1 MLMTMM
7 LVENHFKPLR
17 PVMDPHDLE
26 ELLRQIA
33 LGSQQAFEELYR
45 ATDSAIYGYALSLT
59 KNHHEAQDI
68 MMDTYLKIR
77 CAAHLYMPMGKPMA
91 WILTITKNI
100 ARTKLRSAARQ
111 IPLDDLEETTPSFDR
126 DSEEAVALEQAMK
139 VLGDQERQILIL
151 HAVTGLKH
159 REIAE
164 MLGMPLATVLS
175 KYARSLKK
183 LKKALEEDN
192 FPNKEVQ

>member
-45 ATDSAIYGYALSLT
+45 ATDSAIYGYALSLMR
-59 KNHHEAQDI
+59 NHHEAQDV

-100 ARTKLRSAARQ
+100 ARTKLRSAGRQ

-126 DSEEAVALEQAMK
+126 ESEEAVALEQAMK

-192 FPNKEVQ
+192 FPQKEVQ

>member
-7 LVENHFKPLR
+7 LVENDFKPLR

-45 ATDSAIYGYALSLT
+45 ATDSAIYGYALSLMR
-59 KNHHEAQDI
+59 NHHEAQDV

-100 ARTKLRSAARQ
+100 ARTKLRSAGRQ

-183 LKKALEEDN
+183 LKKALEEDS
-192 FPNKEVQ
+192 FPQKEVQ

>member
-1 MLMTMM
+1 MM

-45 ATDSAIYGYALSLT
+45 ATDSAIYGYALSLMR
-59 KNHHEAQDI
+59 NHHEAQDI

-91 WILTITKNI
+91 WILTITKNL
-100 ARTKLRSAARQ
+100 ARTRLRSAGRQ

-192 FPNKEVQ
+192 FPQKEVQ

>member
-45 ATDSAIYGYALSLT
+45 ATDSAIYGYALSLMR
-59 KNHHEAQDI
+59 NHHEAQDI

-100 ARTKLRSAARQ
+100 ARTKLRSAGRQ

-139 VLGDQERQILIL
+139 VLGNQERQILIL

>member
-17 PVMDPHDLE
+17 PVMEPHDLE

-45 ATDSAIYGYALSLT
+45 ATDSAIYGYALSLMR
-59 KNHHEAQDI
+59 NHHEAQDI

-100 ARTKLRSAARQ
+100 ARTKLRSAGRQ

-164 MLGMPLATVLS
+164 MLGMPVATVLS

>member
-45 ATDSAIYGYALSLT
+45 ATDSAIYGYALSLMR
-59 KNHHEAQDI
+59 NHHEAQDI

-100 ARTKLRSAARQ
+100 ARTKLRSAGRQ

-139 VLGDQERQILIL
+139 VLGDQERQMLIL

>member
-45 ATDSAIYGYALSLT
+45 ATDSAIYGYALSLMR
-59 KNHHEAQDI
+59 NHHEAQDI

-100 ARTKLRSAARQ
+100 ARTRLRSAGRQ

>member
-45 ATDSAIYGYALSLT
+45 ATDSAIYGYALSLMR
-59 KNHHEAQDI
+59 NHHEAQDI

-100 ARTKLRSAARQ
+100 ARTKLRSAGRQ
-111 IPLDDLEETTPSFDR
+111 IPLDDLEETTPSFDQ

>member
-1 MLMTMM
+1 MTMM
-7 LVENHFKPLR
+7 LVESHFQPLR
-17 PVMDPHDLE
+17 PALSAQDFE
-26 ELLRQIA
+26 QLLGQIA

-59 KNHHEAQDI
+59 RNHHEAQDI

-77 CAAHLYMPMGKPMA
+77 SAAHLYIPMGKPMA
-91 WILTITKNI
+91 WILTITRNL
-100 ARTKLRSAARQ
+100 ALSRLRANGKQ
-111 IPLDDLEETTPSFDR
+111 LPLEEIEQVALPSFDR
-126 DSEEAVALEQAMK
+126 SSEENIVLEQA
-139 VLGDQERQILIL
+139 LLRLDDTERQIVML

-164 MLGMPLATVLS
+164 MLQMPLATVLS

-183 LKKALEEDN
+183 LKQMLQET
-192 FPNKEVQ
+192 EVQTR

>member
-33 LGSQQAFEELYR
+33 LGSQQAFGELYR
-45 ATDSAIYGYALSLT
+45 ATDSAIYGYALSLMR
-59 KNHHEAQDI
+59 NHHEAQDI

-100 ARTKLRSAARQ
+100 ARTKLRSAGRQ

>member
-1 MLMTMM
+1 MTMM

-45 ATDSAIYGYALSLT
+45 ATDSAIYGYALSLMR
-59 KNHHEAQDI
+59 NHHEAQDI

-100 ARTKLRSAARQ
+100 ARTKLRSAGRQ
-111 IPLDDLEETTPSFDR
+111 IPLDDLEETTPSFDQ

>member
-1 MLMTMM
+1 MM

-45 ATDSAIYGYALSLT
+45 ATDSAIYGYALSLMR
-59 KNHHEAQDI
+59 NHHEAQDV

-100 ARTKLRSAARQ
+100 ARTKLRSAGRQ
-111 IPLDDLEETTPSFDR
+111 IPLDDLGETTPSFDR

>member
-45 ATDSAIYGYALSLT
+45 ATDSAIYGYALSLMR
-59 KNHHEAQDI
+59 NHHEAQDI

-77 CAAHLYMPMGKPMA
+77 CAAHLYMPLGKPMA

-100 ARTKLRSAARQ
+100 ARTKLRSAGRQ

-192 FPNKEVQ
+192 FPQKEVQ

>member
-45 ATDSAIYGYALSLT
+45 ATDSAIYGYALSLMR
-59 KNHHEAQDI
+59 NHHEAQDV

-91 WILTITKNI
+91 WILTITNNI
-100 ARTKLRSAARQ
+100 ARTKLRSAGRQ

-183 LKKALEEDN
+183 LKKALEEDS
-192 FPNKEVQ
+192 FPQKEVQ

>member
-17 PVMDPHDLE
+17 PVMEPHDLE

-45 ATDSAIYGYALSLT
+45 ATDSAIYGYALSLMR
-59 KNHHEAQDI
+59 NHHEAQDV

-100 ARTKLRSAARQ
+100 ARTKLRSAGRQ

-126 DSEEAVALEQAMK
+126 ESEEAVALEQAMK

>member
-45 ATDSAIYGYALSLT
+45 ATDSAIYGYALSLMR
-59 KNHHEAQDI
+59 NHHEAQDI

-100 ARTKLRSAARQ
+100 ARTKLRPAGRQ

-183 LKKALEEDN
+183 LKKALEEDS
-192 FPNKEVQ
+192 FPQKEVQ

>member
-1 MLMTMM
+1 MM

-45 ATDSAIYGYALSLT
+45 ATDSAIYGYALSLMR
-59 KNHHEAQDI
+59 NHHEAQDI

-100 ARTKLRSAARQ
+100 ARTKLRSAGRQ

-139 VLGDQERQILIL
+139 VLGNQERQILIL

>member
-45 ATDSAIYGYALSLT
+45 ATDSAIYGYALSLMR
-59 KNHHEAQDI
+59 NHHEAQDV

-91 WILTITKNI
+91 WILTITKNL
-100 ARTKLRSAARQ
+100 ARTQLRSAGRQ

-183 LKKALEEDN
+183 LKKALEEDS
-192 FPNKEVQ
+192 FPQKEVQ

>member
-45 ATDSAIYGYALSLT
+45 ATDSAIYGYALSLMR
-59 KNHHEAQDI
+59 NHHEAQDI

-77 CAAHLYMPMGKPMA
+77 CAAHLYMLMGKPMA

-100 ARTKLRSAARQ
+100 ARTKLRSAGRQ

-183 LKKALEEDN
+183 LKKALEEDS
-192 FPNKEVQ
+192 FPQKEVQ

>member
-45 ATDSAIYGYALSLT
+45 ATDSAIYGYALSLMR
-59 KNHHEAQDI
+59 NHHEAQDI

-100 ARTKLRSAARQ
+100 ARTKLRSAGRQ
-111 IPLDDLEETTPSFDR
+111 IPLDDLEETTPSFDQ

-192 FPNKEVQ
+192 FPQKEVQ

>member
-17 PVMDPHDLE
+17 PVMEPHDPE

-45 ATDSAIYGYALSLT
+45 ATDSAIYGYALSLMR
-59 KNHHEAQDI
+59 NHHEAQDI

-100 ARTKLRSAARQ
+100 ARTKLRSAGRQ

-183 LKKALEEDN
+183 LKKALEEDS
-192 FPNKEVQ
+192 FPQKEVQ

>member
-45 ATDSAIYGYALSLT
+45 ATDSAIYGYALSLMR
-59 KNHHEAQDI
+59 NHHEAQDV

-100 ARTKLRSAARQ
+100 ARTKLRSAGRQ

-183 LKKALEEDN
+183 LKKALEEDSS
-192 FPNKEVQ
+192 PQKEVQ

>member
-7 LVENHFKPLR
+7 LVENDFKPLR

-45 ATDSAIYGYALSLT
+45 ATDSAIYGYALSLMR
-59 KNHHEAQDI
+59 NHHEAQDI

-100 ARTKLRSAARQ
+100 ARTKLRSAGRQ

-183 LKKALEEDN
+183 LKKALEEDS
-192 FPNKEVQ
+192 FPQKEVQ

>member
-1 MLMTMM
+1 MLMTIM

-45 ATDSAIYGYALSLT
+45 ATDSAIYGYALSLMR
-59 KNHHEAQDI
+59 NHHEAQDI

-100 ARTKLRSAARQ
+100 ARTKLRSAGRQ

>member
-45 ATDSAIYGYALSLT
+45 ATDSAIYGYALSLMR
-59 KNHHEAQDI
+59 NHHEAQDI

-100 ARTKLRSAARQ
+100 ARTKLPSAGRQ

-183 LKKALEEDN
+183 LKKALEEDS
-192 FPNKEVQ
+192 FPQKEVQ

>member
-17 PVMDPHDLE
+17 PVMEPHDLE

-45 ATDSAIYGYALSLT
+45 ATDSAIYGYALSLMR
-59 KNHHEAQDI
+59 NHHEAQDI

-77 CAAHLYMPMGKPMA
+77 CAAHLYMPLGKPMA

-100 ARTKLRSAARQ
+100 ARTKLRSAGRQ

-139 VLGDQERQILIL
+139 GLGDQERQILIL

>member
-1 MLMTMM
+1 MM

-45 ATDSAIYGYALSLT
+45 ATDSAIYGYALSLMR
-59 KNHHEAQDI
+59 NHHEAQDV

-100 ARTKLRSAARQ
+100 ARTKLRSAGRQ

>member
-45 ATDSAIYGYALSLT
+45 ATDSAIYGYALSLMR
-59 KNHHEAQDI
+59 NHHEAQDV

-100 ARTKLRSAARQ
+100 ARTKLRSAGRQ

-164 MLGMPLATVLS
+164 MLGIPLATVLS

>member
-17 PVMDPHDLE
+17 PVMEPHDLE

-45 ATDSAIYGYALSLT
+45 ATDSAIYGYALSLMR
-59 KNHHEAQDI
+59 NHHEAQDI

-100 ARTKLRSAARQ
+100 ARTKLRSAGRQ

-192 FPNKEVQ
+192 FPQKEVQ

>member
-45 ATDSAIYGYALSLT
+45 ATDSAIYGYALSLMR
-59 KNHHEAQDI
+59 NHHEAQDV

-100 ARTKLRSAARQ
+100 ARTKLRSAGRQ
-111 IPLDDLEETTPSFDR
+111 IPLDDLEETTPSFDQ

>member
-45 ATDSAIYGYALSLT
+45 ATDSAIYGYALSLMR
-59 KNHHEAQDI
+59 NHHEAQDV

-100 ARTKLRSAARQ
+100 ARTKLRSAGRQ

-151 HAVTGLKH
+151 HAVTGLKY

>member
-1 MLMTMM
+1 MM

-45 ATDSAIYGYALSLT
+45 ATDSAIYGYALSLMR
-59 KNHHEAQDI
+59 NHHEAQDV

-100 ARTKLRSAARQ
+100 ARTKLRSAGRQ

-192 FPNKEVQ
+192 FPQKEVQ

>member
-45 ATDSAIYGYALSLT
+45 ATDSAIYGYALSLMR
-59 KNHHEAQDI
+59 NHHEAQDI

-77 CAAHLYMPMGKPMA
+77 CAAHLYMPIGKPMA

-100 ARTKLRSAARQ
+100 ARTKLRSAGRQ

-139 VLGDQERQILIL
+139 VLCDQERQILIL

-183 LKKALEEDN
+183 LKKALEEDS
-192 FPNKEVQ
+192 FPQKEVQ